1 MTMNNDKPTSLTPRE
16 EPMTIHIPLW
26 LVLVASIIFALV
38 FFVIGS
44 IFRHYPMSGGL
55 I

>member
-1 MTMNNDKPTSLTPRE
+1 MIMNNDKPTSLSPRE
-16 EPMTIHIPLW
+16 EPMTIQIPIW

-38 FFVIGS
+38 FFIIGS
-44 IFRHYPMSGGL
+44 IFRHYPTLVGV